1 MPSPAFRFRDILPKG
16 LYWRTLLIIVAPAAL
31 LQLIITLVFLDDH
44 WQATSKRMSQ
54 GVAADVALIIQLY
67 ERNPTPAAFEELR
80 RLAQRPLRLEIEL
93 QPGAALEIPRCR
105 PSGSLLDRYFTRA
118 LTQDLGREVWYDST
132 CPGTQV
138 LVRVP
143 TREGVLQLKAFRDR
157 VQARSG
163 PLFVAWI
170 SGATIFLVVVSVIF
184 IRNQVR
190 PILKLADAMERFGRG
205 EDTGPFRVRGAR
217 EVRGATHA
225 FFDMRARIR
234 RHIEQR
240 SQLLAGVSH
249 DLRTPLTRLKLQL
262 ALMPPSPE
270 IDDATRDLAEMEQT
284 LDEYLAFAKGLTDE
298 APVSID
304 LGDLV
309 RDIVGDATRAGA
321 DVAADVAG
329 EAPALG
335 RARALKRCIANLVD
349 NAVAHGDTVRVAVAA
364 DERVVTVSVDD
375 NGPGISEELYEEA
388 FRPFSRLDETRS
400 RNQKGVGLG
409 LAIARDVARGHGG
422 DIILSQSPLGGL
434 RATLR
439 LPRAP
444 AAGARAPVETAVE
457 KDSSA
462 LGAQ

>member
-1 MPSPAFRFRDILPKG
+1 MTAQPRFRFRDILPKG
-16 LYWRTLLIIVAPAAL
+16 LYWRTLLIIVAPAAS
-31 LQLIITLVFLDDH
+31 LQLTITLVFLDDH

-67 ERNPTPAAFEELR
+67 ERNPTPENFEDLR
-80 RLAQRPLRLEIEL
+80 QLAQRPLRLEIEL
-93 QPGAALEIPRCR
+93 QPGAPLAMQRCR
-105 PSGSLLDRYFTRA
+105 AFGSTLDRHFTRA

-138 LVRVP
+138 LIRVP
-143 TREGVLQLKAFRDR
+143 TENGVLQLKAFRDR

-170 SGATIFLVVVSVIF
+170 SGATLFLVVVSIIF

-190 PILKLADAMERFGRG
+190 PIEKLAAAMEQFGRG
-205 EDTGPFRVRGAR
+205 EDAGPFRVRGAR

-225 FFDMRARIR
+225 FFDMRGRIK

-270 IDDATRDLAEMEQT
+270 IEDAKRDLAEMEET
-284 LDEYLAFAKGLTDE
+284 LDEYLTFAKGLTDE
-298 APVSID
+298 APEEVD
-304 LGDLV
+304 LAQLAQELV
-309 RDIVGDATRAGA
+309 DDATRGGA
-321 DVAADVAG
+321 DVALETAG
-329 EAPALG
+329 EASTPG
-335 RARALKRCIANLVD
+335 RARALKRCLANLID
-349 NAVAHGDTVRVAVAA
+349 NAAAHGDKVRVAVKGEA
-364 DERVVTVSVDD
+364 DAVTVSVDD
-375 NGPGISEELYEEA
+375 NGPGIPEDSYEEA
-388 FRPFSRLDETRS
+388 FRPFSRLDATRS

-409 LAIARDVARGHGG
+409 LAIARDVARSHGG
-422 DIILSQSPLGGL
+422 DVFLGRSELGGL

-439 LPRAP
+439 LPRP
-444 AAGARAPVETAVE
+444 A
-457 KDSSA
+457 
-462 LGAQ
+462 

>member
-1 MPSPAFRFRDILPKG
+1 MAQPTFRMRDILPKG

-67 ERNPTPAAFEELR
+67 ERDPSAANFAELQR
-80 RLAQRPLRLEIEL
+80 MARRPLRLDIEM

-105 PSGSLLDRYFTRA
+105 LGGSVLDRYLTR
-118 LTQDLGREVWYDST
+118 DLESQIGRDVWYDST

-138 LVRVP
+138 LIRVP
-143 TREGVLQLKAFRDR
+143 TEGGVLQLRAFRDR

-163 PLFVAWI
+163 PLFVTWI
-170 SGATIFLVVVSVIF
+170 FGATIFLIVVSVIF

-190 PILKLADAMERFGRG
+190 PIEQLAAAMEQFGRG
-205 EDTGPFRVRGAR
+205 EDSGHFRVRGAR

-225 FFDMRARIR
+225 FFDMRQRIR

-262 ALMPPSPE
+262 ALMDSSPE
-270 IDDATRDLAEMEQT
+270 IEGAKRDLAEMEET
-284 LDEYLAFAKGLTDE
+284 LDEYLAFARGLAEE
-298 APVSID
+298 APDQVD
-304 LGDLV
+304 LRRVAEEVVAD
-309 RDIVGDATRAGA
+309 TKRAGG
-321 DVAADVAG
+321 DVTLESEGDVR
-329 EAPALG
+329 APG
-335 RARALKRCIANLVD
+335 RARALKRCLANLID
-349 NAVAHGDTVRVAVAA
+349 NAAAHGDKVRVSVKGQDSVIIVAV
-364 DERVVTVSVDD
+364 ED
-375 NGPGISEELYEEA
+375 NGPGISEDLYEEA

-409 LAIARDVARGHGG
+409 LAIARDVARSHGG
-422 DIILSQSPLGGL
+422 DIVLSRSELGGL
-434 RATLR
+434 KAILR
-439 LPRAP
+439 LPRP
-444 AAGARAPVETAVE
+444 A
-457 KDSSA
+457 
-462 LGAQ
+462 